1 MSERLQPDPRKVF
14 VVHGRNTEARDDL
27 FDFLSALNLSPLE
40 WDQAL
45 QLTGQGSPYVGEI
58 LDRAFEVAQ
67 AIVVLFT
74 PDEITYV
81 RSEYS
86 EESDP
91 EREPAAQAR
100 PNVLFEAGMAMGRNP
115 SRTIFV
121 ELGTLRP
128 FSDIAGRHTIRMNGT
143 AEKRQALASRLEAA
157 GCSVDRT
164 GSRWLSAGTFLAP
177 PDPGGGQPLGRR
189 VPDLRSPGIS
199 LSARYQ
205 GSSGGHGKLV
215 IRNHSREEISDL
227 NVEFPDDVQ
236 HSIVGLPLPRLPAGE
251 SASFPLYASLGSGPS
266 KFFVQLV
273 ARDREG
279 VEIRQEQF
287 VDMY

>member
-1 MSERLQPDPRKVF
+1 MSNHLQPDPRKVF

-45 QLTGQGSPYVGEI
+45 LLTGQGSPYVGQI

-91 EREPAAQAR
+91 DREPAAQAR
-100 PNVLFEAGMAMGRNP
+100 PNVLFEAGMAIGRNP
-115 SRTIFV
+115 NRTIFV
-121 ELGTLRP
+121 ELGTLRS
-128 FSDIAGRHTIRMNGT
+128 FSDIAGRHTIRMDGT

-157 GCSVDRT
+157 GCSVDRS
-164 GSRWLSAGTFLAP
+164 GNRWLSSGTFQSP
-177 PDPGGGQPLGRR
+177 PDPGGGRPLGRR
-189 VPDLRSPGIS
+189 VPSPTS
-199 LSARYQ
+199 PRFALSARYQ

-215 IRNHSREEISDL
+215 VRNHGSEEITDL

-236 HSIVGLPLPRLPAGE
+236 HSIVGLPLLRLPAGE
-251 SASFPLYASLGSGPS
+251 SANFPLYASLGSGPG

-273 ARDREG
+273 ARDGEGRE
-279 VEIRQEQF
+279 VRQEQF
-287 VDMY
+287 IDMY